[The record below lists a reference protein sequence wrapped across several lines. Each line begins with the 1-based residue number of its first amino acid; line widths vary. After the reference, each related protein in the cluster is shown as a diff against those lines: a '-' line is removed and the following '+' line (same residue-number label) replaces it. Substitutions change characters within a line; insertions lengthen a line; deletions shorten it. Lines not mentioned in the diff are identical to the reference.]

1 MNTRIFTVFFLALCI
16 TFFSTSCDSTFN
28 ELGSDIVG
36 ETSYEFGT
44 PVSYKVRAYTKG
56 LGAMDSKNLPVNPLG
71 IYDNPV
77 FGKTKANFATQVQLA
92 VLNPTF
98 NAALEPVIDSVYLTV
113 PYFSTKI
120 STDAAGVGTYKLD
133 SIYGPNET
141 DFDLKVYESG
151 YYIRD
156 LDPVNATQSTQ
167 SYYTDQNAEF
177 DAVKGVLLNDDEAD
191 NQNTAFFF
199 SNSEYNELKTSEEGV
214 KTITRN
220 VPALHLKL
228 NKTFF
233 KTKIFEAPA
242 GKLSNNN
249 IFKEYFRGLYFKVD
263 NNGTSA
269 GNMSMMNFKSGTIVI
284 SYKQYETVPDN
295 DPETPLPKKI
305 NKSIIINLA
314 GNTVGLIEQINS
326 PSYAAAISGNEIAGD
341 EKLYVKGGADGT
353 LAVLDLFDPTDV
365 IGYTDGVLVNTPNNV
380 PDELDELRE
389 KYTRKEL
396 VVNDA
401 SLTFTIDN
409 LAMSAGN
416 PDAYEPN
423 RIYLYDLKNKRP
435 LLDYYT
441 DQYVNSLKP
450 KYAKNVHGGII
461 TKNTDGRGTQYKIRI
476 TNHLRNL
483 IKYKDS
489 TNVKLGLVVTENIG
503 VVTNKRLKTAFVA
516 SNQTV
521 SEAPTMSVVNMLG
534 TVLYGSNL
542 PVGDPNEDKKL
553 KLTIYY
559 TEPK

>member
-1 MNTRIFTVFFLALCI
+1 MNTRILAPYFLVLI
-16 TFFSTSCDSTFN
+16 FGFSVISCDSTYN
-28 ELGSDIVG
+28 EVGSDIVG
-36 ETSYEFGT
+36 DTSFEFGT
-44 PVSYKVRAYTKG
+44 PDSIKVRAYTKG

-77 FGKTKANFATQVQLA
+77 FGKTKAHFATQVQLA
-92 VLNPTF
+92 VLNPNF
-98 NAALEPVIDSVYLTV
+98 NAALEPAIDSVYLTI
-113 PYFSTKI
+113 PYFSTKTETS
-120 STDAAGVGTYKLD
+120 STGVGTYELD
-133 SIYGPNET
+133 SIYGPADAN
-141 DFDLKVYESG
+141 FDLKVYESG

-167 SYYTDQNAEF
+167 PYYTDQNADF
-177 DAVKGVLLNDDEAD
+177 DAAKKVLLNDDPAD

-214 KTITRN
+214 KSITRKA
-220 VPALHLKL
+220 PAMRLKL
-228 NKTFF
+228 KKSFFQNK
-233 KTKIFEAPA
+233 IIGVSPDS
-242 GKLSNNN
+242 LLNNN
-249 IFKEYFRGLYFKVD
+249 IFKYHFRGLYFKVD
-263 NNGTSA
+263 NNGTSED
-269 GNMSMMNFKSGTIVI
+269 NLSMMNFKSGTIVI
-284 SYKQYETVPDN
+284 SYKQYESVPDN
-295 DPETPLPKKI
+295 DPETPLPKKV

-314 GNTVGLIEQINS
+314 GNTVGLIEHENE
-326 PSYAAAISGNEIAGD
+326 PDYASAISGNEIDGD

-353 LAVLDLFDPTDV
+353 LAVLDLFDPTDD
-365 IGYTDGVLVNTPNNV
+365 IGYTNGVLVNTPNNV

-409 LAMSAGN
+409 LAMSSGN

-441 DQYVNSLKP
+441 DQYANSLKP

-483 IKYKDS
+483 IKFKDS

-503 VVTNKRLKTAFVA
+503 VVTNKRLKTALVA
-516 SNQTV
+516 GNQTIT
-521 SEAPTMSVVNMLG
+521 EAPTMSVASVLG

-542 PVGDPNEDKKL
+542 PPGDPKKL
-553 KLTIYY
+553 KLKIYY
-559 TEPK
+559 TKPK

>member
-1 MNTRIFTVFFLALCI
+1 
-16 TFFSTSCDSTFN
+16 
-28 ELGSDIVG
+28 
-36 ETSYEFGT
+36 
-44 PVSYKVRAYTKG
+44 
-56 LGAMDSKNLPVNPLG
+56 
-71 IYDNPV
+71 
-77 FGKTKANFATQVQLA
+77 VQLA
-92 VLNPTF
+92 VLNPIF
-98 NAALEPVIDSVYLTV
+98 NAALEPAIDSVYLTI
-113 PYFSTKI
+113 PYFSRKI
-120 STDAAGVGTYKLD
+120 STDVAGVGTYELD
-133 SIYGPNET
+133 SIYGSADAN
-141 DFDLKVYESG
+141 FDLKVYESG

-167 SYYTDQNAEF
+167 SYYTDQNADF
-177 DAVKGVLLNDDEAD
+177 DAVKGTLLNDDPAD

-214 KTITRN
+214 KSITRK
-220 VPALHLKL
+220 VPAMHIKL

-233 KTKIFEAPA
+233 KNKIFEAPA

-263 NNGTSA
+263 NNGTSE

-284 SYKQYETVPDN
+284 SYNQYESVPDN
-295 DPETPLPKKI
+295 DPETPLPKKV

-326 PSYAAAISGNEIAGD
+326 PTYASAISGNENDGD
-341 EKLYVKGGADGT
+341 QKLYVKGGADGT
-353 LAVLDLFDPTDV
+353 VAVLDLFDPTDI
-365 IGYTDGVLVNTPNNV
+365 IGYTNGVLVNTANNV

-409 LAMSAGN
+409 LAMNTGN
-416 PDAYEPN
+416 PAAYEPN

-441 DQYVNSLKP
+441 DQYANSLKP

-461 TKNTDGRGTQYKIRI
+461 TKNSDGRGTQYKIRI

-483 IKYKDS
+483 IKFKDS

-503 VVTNKRLKTAFVA
+503 VVTNKRLKTALVA
-516 SNQTV
+516 GNQTIT
-521 SEAPTMSVVNMLG
+521 EAPTMSVASVLG

>member
-1 MNTRIFTVFFLALCI
+1 MNTRFFTVPFFAL
-16 TFFSTSCDSTFN
+16 FFVLFAASCDSTFN
-28 ELGSDIVG
+28 ELGSDIVS

-77 FGKTKANFATQVQLA
+77 FGKTKAHFATQVQLA
-92 VLNPTF
+92 VLNPIF
-98 NAALEPVIDSVYLTV
+98 NAALEPTIDSVYLTI
-113 PYFSTKI
+113 PYFSRKI
-120 STDAAGVGTYKLD
+120 STDVAGVGTYELD
-133 SIYGPNET
+133 SIYGPADAN
-141 DFDLKVYESG
+141 FDLKVYESG

-167 SYYTDQNAEF
+167 PYYTDQNADF
-177 DAVKGVLLNDDEAD
+177 DAVKGTLLNDDPAD

-214 KTITRN
+214 KSITRK
-220 VPALHLKL
+220 VPAMHIKL

-233 KTKIFEAPA
+233 KNKIFEAPA

-263 NNGTSA
+263 NNGTSE

-284 SYKQYETVPDN
+284 SYNQYESVPDN
-295 DPETPLPKKI
+295 DPETPLPKKV

-326 PSYAAAISGNEIAGD
+326 PTYASAISGNENDGD
-341 EKLYVKGGADGT
+341 QKLYVKGGADGT
-353 LAVLDLFDPTDV
+353 VAVLDLFDPTDI
-365 IGYTDGVLVNTPNNV
+365 IGYTNGVLVNTANNV

-409 LAMSAGN
+409 LAMNIGN
-416 PDAYEPN
+416 PAAYEPN

-441 DQYVNSLKP
+441 DQYANSIKP

-461 TKNTDGRGTQYKIRI
+461 TKNSDGRGTQYKIRI

-483 IKYKDS
+483 IKFKDS

-503 VVTNKRLKTAFVA
+503 VVTNKRLKTALVAGNQTITEAPSMSVA
-516 SNQTV
+516 SV
-521 SEAPTMSVVNMLG
+521 LG